1 MRVVAHHSVEELQ
14 GIASKER
21 HARELIRLRIVILA
35 MQGRAAPEIA
45 EVLGVSRRA
54 AQNWVYRY
62 NAVGLEGLRDRRGGA
77 YRRRLSDDQQ
87 ELLDEHVRAE
97 AMNPRSGYRRA
108 EGIRCWIE
116 REFGV
121 AYTLPGVYA
130 VLRRLGYSWLMPRP
144 RHNKADLEAQ
154 EAFKKKR
161 RRRSIRSVKPTRTS
175 ES

>member
-1 MRVVAHHSVEELQ
+1 MQVVTHHSLTELR
-14 GIASKER
+14 ALATKELR
-21 HARELIRLRIVILA
+21 ARRLIRLQIIMLA
-35 MQGRAAPEIA
+35 MRGHTAPEIA
-45 EVLGVSRRA
+45 CALGVSRRA

-62 NAVGLEGLRDRRGGA
+62 NAAGLEGLRDRRGRA
-77 YRRRLSDDQQ
+77 YRGRLTDEQQ
-87 ELLDEHVRAE
+87 ERLDQHVRTE

-121 AYTLPGVYA
+121 TYSLPGVYA

-144 RHNKADLEAQ
+144 QHNKADLEAQ
-154 EAFKKKR
+154 EAFKKTR
-161 RRRSIRSVKPTRTS
+161 RRRSRRSAKPTRTN